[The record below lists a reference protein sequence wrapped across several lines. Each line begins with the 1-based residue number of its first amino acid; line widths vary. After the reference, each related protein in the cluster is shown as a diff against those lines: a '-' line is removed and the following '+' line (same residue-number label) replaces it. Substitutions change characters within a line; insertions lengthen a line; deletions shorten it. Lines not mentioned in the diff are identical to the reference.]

1 MSTPPPSGARPALR
15 TKIVCTIGPA
25 SSSVEQLGRLA
36 ANGMNVARLNFSHG
50 THAEHADVIRRI
62 REQEA
67 SWGRPVA
74 ILQDLQG
81 PKLRLG
87 TFGPGG
93 GRRVDLEP
101 GKKFVLSFKP
111 VVGTSERAGVTHP
124 EYLTHVK
131 PGDQV
136 WMDDGMIQLRVQ
148 NVTADAI
155 ETVVVA
161 GGRISDHKGIQLPN
175 VTLPTSSLTAK
186 DREDLRFGVQHGI
199 DFVAVSFV
207 RSAADIAEVRKFLHD
222 QGADVPIVAKLER
235 REVMEN
241 LPGILTMVDAVMV
254 ARGDLGMDVPL
265 EEVPHIQKDI
275 IRQARAAKVP
285 VIVATQMLES
295 MVTHLRPTRAEVSD
309 VSTAIFDG
317 ADAIMLS
324 AETAT
329 GNYPAEAV
337 EMMARIAA
345 RAERAVLSTTGVERR
360 RPRPPEGVG
369 FPEAVSDAAA
379 NAARVLKARAIV
391 AFTQSGF
398 SARLISQER
407 PDVPIIALT
416 PFVGV
421 QRRLG
426 LSWGVS
432 SRLIRKVETTDEMLE
447 EIEATL
453 LGDGS
458 VRVNDILV
466 IISGAPMWVTGTTNL
481 LKLHRVGERR

>member
-1 MSTPPPSGARPALR
+1 MLR

-25 SSSVEQLGRLA
+25 SSSVDQLDRLVA
-36 ANGMNVARLNFSHG
+36 AGMHVARLNFSHG

-62 REQEA
+62 RDGEA
-67 SWGRPVA
+67 RWGRPVA

-101 GKKFVLSFKP
+101 GKKFTLSLKP
-111 VVGTSERAGVTHP
+111 VVGTSERASVTHP
-124 EYLTHVK
+124 EYLTQVK
-131 PGDQV
+131 PGDQI
-136 WMDDGMIQLRVQ
+136 WMDDGMIQLRVE
-148 NVTADAI
+148 NVTPEAI
-155 ETVVVA
+155 DSIVVA
-161 GGRISDHKGIQLPN
+161 GGRISDHKGIQLPQ
-175 VTLPTSSLTAK
+175 VPLPTSCLTPK
-186 DREDLRFGVQHGI
+186 DREDLRFGIQQGI
-199 DFVAVSFV
+199 DFVAISFV
-207 RSAADIAEVRKFLHD
+207 RSASDIVEVRKCLRE
-222 QGADVPIVAKLER
+222 QGADLPIVAKLER
-235 REVMEN
+235 HEVIAN

-265 EEVPHIQKDI
+265 EEVPHIQKEI
-275 IRQARAAKVP
+275 IRHARAAKVP

-309 VSTAIFDG
+309 VTTAIFDG

-337 EMMARIAA
+337 EMMARVAE
-345 RAERAVLSTTGVERR
+345 RAERAVVGTPVP
-360 RPRPPEGVG
+360 RPRLDGVG
-369 FPEAVSDAAA
+369 FPEAISDAAA
-379 NAARVLKARAIV
+379 TAARVLKARAIV

-416 PFVGV
+416 PVVGV

-447 EIEATL
+447 EVEATL